1 MTIDKP
7 GVGSLP
13 GLRRLWQQAFGDS
26 AEFID
31 GFFRTGFSRER
42 CRCAE
47 TEGQVAAALYWFDC
61 LWQDRK
67 IAYIY
72 AVATEKDFRGKGV
85 CRALMEDTHR
95 HLQALGYAGAVLVP
109 SEEGLFALYG
119 GFGYRS
125 FCPMKTLD
133 ITPGEEKA
141 SVRVIRAE
149 EYAKLRAERLPRG
162 GIVQEGDTLSFLASY
177 AGFYVAETG
186 LFCAAREGDTLY
198 FQEYL
203 GDPEAL
209 PGIVAAL
216 DGKRAKVRL
225 PGGDKPF
232 AMYRS
237 FTEDGQLP
245 SYLGIALD

>member
-26 AEFID
+26 TEFID
-31 GFFRTGFSRER
+31 GFFRTGFSPER
-42 CRCAE
+42 CRCVE

-61 LWQDRK
+61 LWEGRK

-95 HLQALGYAGAVLVP
+95 HLQSLGYAGAALVP

-119 GFGYRS
+119 GLGYRS

-133 ITPGEEKA
+133 ITPGKEKV
-141 SVRVIRAE
+141 SVQPISPAQYAE
-149 EYAKLRAERLPRG
+149 LRAERLPRG
-162 GIVQEGDTLSFLASY
+162 GIVQGGDTLSFLASY
-177 AGFYVAETG
+177 AGFYVGGSG
-186 LFCAAREGDTLY
+186 LFCAAQEGDTLY
-198 FQEYL
+198 FQEFL
-203 GDPEAL
+203 GEPEEL

-216 DGKRAKVRL
+216 GAKRAKVRL
-225 PGGDKPF
+225 PGGEKPF